1 MNKDPLPEDLRVF
14 SAVLRKSSFSSAAQE
29 LGVSPAYVTKR
40 IRILESALNTKL
52 FHRTTRRVVV
62 TEEGERVYHWA
73 LKILDDIDH
82 LVEEIGITRTVP
94 RGSLRVCSSFGFG
107 RRVVAPAL
115 SALVERFP
123 LIQVRF
129 EVFDRLVDVATEG
142 FDLDVRV
149 GDEIAPHLIARRLAF
164 NHRVL
169 CAAPSYL
176 QRRGTPRTLA
186 DLSLHD
192 CLITKERDHPFGVW
206 RLRCGKQ
213 ENTLKVRGAL
223 SSNNGEM
230 VVQWAVDGRGIALRS
245 TWDVGPLIEAGKL
258 VQILPN
264 YTQEANVWAVYP
276 SRLST
281 SAKVSVCVEFLQQFM
296 VQQLKAAKAC

>member
-1 MNKDPLPEDLRVF
+1 MNNDPLPEDLRVF
-14 SAVLRKSSFSSAAQE
+14 SAVVRKSSFSGAAEE

-40 IRILESALNTKL
+40 VRILETILNTKL

-73 LKILDDIDH
+73 LKILDDVDH
-82 LVEEIGITRTVP
+82 LIEEIGVTRKVP

-115 SALVERFP
+115 SELLAKYP
-123 LIQVRF
+123 LLQVRF

-149 GDEIAPHLIARRLAF
+149 GDEIAPHLIAKRLAS

-176 QRRGTPRTLA
+176 KRRGTPRTLA
-186 DLSLHD
+186 DLAMHD
-192 CLITKERDHPFGVW
+192 CLIIKERDHPFGVW
-206 RLRCGKQ
+206 RLRHGKQ
-213 ENTLKVRGAL
+213 EETIKVRGPL

-230 VVQWAVDGRGIALRS
+230 VVQWAVDGRGVALRS
-245 TWDVGPLIEAGKL
+245 TWDVGPLIQEGKL
-258 VQILPN
+258 VHILPE

-276 SRLST
+276 SRLNT
-281 SAKVSVCVEFLQQFM
+281 SAKVRVCVSFLEEFLKSRM
-296 VQQLKAAKAC
+296 DKS

>member
-1 MNKDPLPEDLRVF
+1 VNNDPIPEDLRVF
-14 SAVLRKSSFSSAAQE
+14 SAVVRKSSFSGAAEE
-29 LGVSPAYVTKR
+29 LGVSPAYVSKR
-40 IRILESALNTKL
+40 VRILETILNTKP

-73 LKILDDIDH
+73 LKILDDVDH
-82 LVEEIGITRTVP
+82 LIEEIGVTRKVP

-115 SALVERFP
+115 SELSAKYP
-123 LIQVRF
+123 LLQVRF
-129 EVFDRLVDVATEG
+129 EVFDRLVDVASEG

-149 GDEIAPHLIARRLAF
+149 GDEIAPHLIAKRLAS

-176 QRRGTPRTLA
+176 KKRGTPRALSDLA
-186 DLSLHD
+186 MHD
-192 CLITKERDHPFGVW
+192 CLIIKERDHPFGVW
-206 RLRCGKQ
+206 RLRHGKQ
-213 ENTLKVRGAL
+213 EETIKVRGPL

-230 VVQWAVDGRGIALRS
+230 VVQWAVDGRGVALRS
-245 TWDVGPLIEAGKL
+245 TWDVGPLIQEGKL
-258 VQILPN
+258 VHILPE

-276 SRLST
+276 SRLNT
-281 SAKVSVCVEFLQQFM
+281 SAKVRVCVSFLEQFLNARM
-296 VQQLKAAKAC
+296 AV